1 MSNTALMLSI
11 PKPCLYSW
19 DDMLINEKGRHCN
32 SCNKSVIDFSILSDE
47 EIKNYFTKNKGEE
60 ICGRFENKQLERII
74 IRLPN
79 YFFKKR
85 IPFWQKLLVIFLICF
100 GHSILTIEMGGYTS
114 SSLYAQG
121 TPRLSTKSKIT
132 PAVKSKKK
140 RSKYKIK
147 MPNPDIVY
155 TESIILGNVWSTEA
169 PTNIL
174 ETTCKDSKS
183 VNINEAP
190 LKPTIYQTQEENKV
204 PVPQKEERRHFE
216 AILPVLLSKRYR
228 VKNNSNRI

>member
-1 MSNTALMLSI
+1 MSNTAFMLSI

-19 DDMLINEKGRHCN
+19 DDMRINEKGRYCN
-32 SCNKSVIDFSILSDE
+32 SCNKTVIDFSILSDE
-47 EIKNYFTKNKGEE
+47 EIKNYFSKNEREE
-60 ICGRFENKQLERII
+60 ICGRFKNKQLERII

-79 YFFKKR
+79 YFLKKR
-85 IPFWQKLLVIFLICF
+85 IPYWQKILIIFLICF

-121 TPRLSTKSKIT
+121 TPRLSTKSKKT
-132 PAVKSKKK
+132 SAVKLKKK

-147 MPNPDIVY
+147 LTNLDIAY
-155 TESIILGNVWSTEA
+155 TELLISGNVWRTEA

-174 ETTCKDSKS
+174 EIAGKDSKS
-183 VNINEAP
+183 ANINEAP
-190 LKPTIYQTQEENKV
+190 LKPTICQTQEENKV

-216 AILPVLLSKRYR
+216 AILPMLLSKRSR
-228 VKNNSNRI
+228 VKNNSNKI